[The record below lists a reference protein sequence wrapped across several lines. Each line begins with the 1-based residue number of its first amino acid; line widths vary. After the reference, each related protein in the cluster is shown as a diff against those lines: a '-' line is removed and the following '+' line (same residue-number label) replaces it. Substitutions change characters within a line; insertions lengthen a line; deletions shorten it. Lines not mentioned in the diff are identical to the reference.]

1 MFVLAASLLTQGE
14 IRENIPY
21 RPDGGDAYV
30 DERCRLDVWLPEGAK
45 DFPVVIWFHGGGL
58 EGGSKSIPDELKNQG
73 IAVVAP
79 NYRLTP
85 RVKVTQCI
93 EDAAAAVAWTVKNL
107 PAMGASPKKVFLSGH
122 SAGGY
127 VASMVG
133 LDKRWMAPHGIDA
146 DSFAGIAPFSGHTIT
161 HFARRKELG
170 MADTQPLVDE
180 LAPLTF
186 VRKDA
191 PPMLLL
197 TGDREQELLGRYE
210 EVAYFWRMLQ
220 VVGHPDAKLIEL
232 PDVNHGGMVAP
243 GMPHLL
249 RFVQKHSKDRS

>member
-1 MFVLAASLLTQGE
+1 MLALAISLLSTGE

-21 RPDGGDAYV
+21 RPALGDAYIE
-30 DERCRLDVWLPEGAK
+30 ERCRLDLWLPEGSSSY
-45 DFPVVIWFHGGGL
+45 PLVVWLHGGGL
-58 EGGSKSIPDELKNQG
+58 EGGSKSIPEELKNQG
-73 IAVVAP
+73 VAVAAP

-85 RVKVTQCI
+85 RVKASVCI
-93 EDAAAAVAWTVKNL
+93 EDAAAAVAWIIKDLGV
-107 PAMGASPKKVFLSGH
+107 PPERIILSGH

-127 VASMVG
+127 LASMIG
-133 LDKRWMAPHGIDA
+133 LDKRWLTPYGIDPNA
-146 DSFAGIAPFSGHTIT
+146 FAGIAPFSGHTIT

-170 MADTQPLVDE
+170 MADTQPLVDDM
-180 LAPLTF
+180 APLTY

-197 TGDREQELLGRYE
+197 TGDREKELLGRYE

-220 VVGHPDAKLIEL
+220 VVGHPNAKLIEL
-232 PDVNHGGMVAP
+232 PDVNHGEMVAP

-249 RFVQKHSKDRS
+249 RFVRERIPTSR